1 MKKPIFT
8 AVSMMTRQTNN
19 VEDVEDDLQ
28 SMMTQPLLLNDDDDD
43 DDDCCD
49 NTIVVFQTKT
59 NKATQTTTK
68 STNTTTTKSTT
79 ATTTTSCHSS
89 RFVLFG
95 TVTGFAIQVIS
106 LGAYALLLLHY
117 SSSSGSMND
126 SATTTTA
133 TLTPPSWPGITA
145 INNHSN
151 HHHHSI
157 LSLDWFVYGLLS
169 VLTQI
174 DLVLYVVIWI
184 AFTCTMTSGGM
195 QCLKLQFQSQQPSN
209 TTTTTTTTAMP
220 QQLTRR
226 TVFVWGV
233 YFLVGIVL
241 GAFGAWSV
249 IDVYLGFPIPFLP
262 IVATVGIDL
271 VLCYLMVCCYDL
283 GRTSSSGSG
292 RKSAD
297 EDDDD
302 DEDECICC

>member
-1 MKKPIFT
+1 MNKPIFT
-8 AVSMMTRQTNN
+8 AVSMIHRQTNHE
-19 VEDVEDDLQ
+19 VDDDLQ
-28 SMMTQPLLLNDDDDD
+28 SMMTQPLLLNDDQEDD

-59 NKATQTTTK
+59 NNKATQTT
-68 STNTTTTKSTT
+68 STRRATTTTTSSTP
-79 ATTTTSCHSS
+79 TSCHSS

-95 TVTGFAIQVIS
+95 TLTGFAIQVIS

-117 SSSSGSMND
+117 SSGSGSITD
-126 SATTTTA
+126 SATTS
-133 TLTPPSWPGITA
+133 LTPPSWPGITA
-145 INNHSN
+145 TSNNNNNST
-151 HHHHSI
+151 HSI

-169 VLTQI
+169 ILTQI

-195 QCLKLQFQSQQPSN
+195 QCLKLQFQSQQSN
-209 TTTTTTTTAMP
+209 TT
-220 QQLTRR
+220 LTRR

-241 GAFGAWSV
+241 GAFAAWSV

-262 IVATVGIDL
+262 IMATVGIDL

-283 GRTSSSGSG
+283 GRRNTNGNTTTSSG
-292 RKSAD
+292 RKSATHED
-297 EDDDD
+297 VDDDD
-302 DEDECICC
+302 DEDEDECMCC